1 MVPSRTHP
9 TLRALVKGQ
18 TKPELHFLAL
28 KILLS
33 RLQMATR
40 FDPSET
46 NFSAQIDALHEF
58 FVKNESLS

>member
-1 MVPSRTHP
+1 
-9 TLRALVKGQ
+9 
-18 TKPELHFLAL
+18 
-28 KILLS
+28 
-33 RLQMATR
+33 MATR